1 MHRKAPAFAP
11 FFGAQAELALGPQR
25 LGYTLGN
32 QIVLTEMPLVAHPF
46 RDRGPQDTPILRGLG
61 W

>member
-1 MHRKAPAFAP
+1 MRRKAPAFAP

-32 QIVLTEMPLVAHPF
+32 QIVLTEMPFVAHPF
-46 RDRGPQDTPILRGLG
+46 R
-61 W
+61 